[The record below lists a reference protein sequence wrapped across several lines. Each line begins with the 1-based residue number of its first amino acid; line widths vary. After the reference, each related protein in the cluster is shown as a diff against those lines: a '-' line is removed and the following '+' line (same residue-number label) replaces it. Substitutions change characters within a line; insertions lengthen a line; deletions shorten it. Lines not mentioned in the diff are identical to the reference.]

1 MSETDPNPDSD
12 TDTADYEDDST
23 TDVDVDI
30 DSADFPPG
38 ALVVDR
44 EDDPDPDHAVVLNTP
59 PIRAADWTVHR
70 LETTVAEDNPDYP
83 ADDPVVVVAFR
94 DYLDERK
101 RLPDWD
107 DHEGYWS
114 MAELNEQDIR
124 FYAFPASRLESLE
137 AADPESE
144 PESELGS
151 HPELNPNEPAEPA
164 SEGDPD
170 ADREHE
176 RGNSDQEDDLES
188 VVDLDGLTEQLEDAG
203 CAIQYQDDRLQVSK
217 LGEMY
222 QITAA
227 GEITGDGALRER
239 LETVVEEYK
248 RGQEQ
253 GGEED
258 ADRDSD
264 HDPDRHE

>member
-1 MSETDPNPDSD
+1 MSEADSTPDPDTD
-12 TDTADYEDDST
+12 TDTADQEDDST
-23 TDVDVDI
+23 TDVDVDV

-44 EDDPDPDHAVVLNTP
+44 EDNDPDPDHAVVLNTP
-59 PIRAADWTVHR
+59 PIRAADWTVYR
-70 LETTVAEDNPDYP
+70 LETTVAEDNPDYS

-94 DYLDERK
+94 EYLEEHEH
-101 RLPDWD
+101 LPDWD

-114 MAELNEQDIR
+114 MAELNEQGIR

-137 AADPESE
+137 GADPESESEPEPE

-151 HPELNPNEPAEPA
+151 DSGLNPDESAEPA

-176 RGNSDQEDDLES
+176 RGDSDRENDLES
-188 VVDLDGLTEQLEDAG
+188 VVDHQG
-203 CAIQYQDDRLQVSK
+203 DRLEVSK

-227 GEITGDGALRER
+227 GEIAGNGALRER
-239 LETVVEEYK
+239 LETVVNEYE
-248 RGQEQ
+248 RG
-253 GGEED
+253 
-258 ADRDSD
+258 
-264 HDPDRHE
+264 